1 MKNYGKLEHGHIRY
15 APTTV
20 EWQGHVV
27 NNPDGIKLKELG
39 YLPIKYVD
47 MPQDAP
53 EGQHYEPSWEQA
65 ENEIVQAWKLIKDEP
80 IPEMPQT
87 IEERV
92 TAVENSNEELAT
104 TVDSILTEV
113 IPSLM
118 GV

>member
-65 ENEIVQAWKLIKDEP
+65 ENEIVQAWKLVKDEP
-80 IPEMPQT
+80 EMQEPTQ
-87 IEERV
+87 EEQ
-92 TAVENSNEELAT
+92 VEAMKIYTQN
-104 TVDSILTEV
+104 
-113 IPSLM
+113 
-118 GV
+118 